1 MTGAANVTNRQLN
14 VKRNI
19 SYIGKSNWIADSNAD
34 ADFDELKIFNR
45 GLTKQEILFEM
56 NNEIFLN

>member
-1 MTGAANVTNRQLN
+1 MGAIN
-14 VKRNI
+14 
-19 SYIGKSNWIADSNAD
+19 YIGRSSWYEYADNIDAD

-56 NNEIFLN
+56 NNEIFL